1 MLIEAADEV
10 MVGQQVKH
18 CQDYMML
25 MSSIDSRL
33 TFGFHY
39 ESGWLLLD
47 GK

>member
-1 MLIEAADEV
+1 MSIEAADEA

-39 ESGWLLLD
+39 ESGWLMLNL
-47 GK
+47 K